1 MVGSICSVLL
11 RSVSTAGSG
20 RSTASRI
27 SQRTRIINVLPGL
40 GRGRRQARIRSIKG
54 AGGGEFQGSKQSRI
68 IHRITVKVNA
78 RKCQTGLNKSE
89 SVAYIV
95 GLMGNTWW

>member
-27 SQRTRIINVLPGL
+27 SQRTRIIHVLPGL
-40 GRGRRQARIRSIKG
+40 GRGRRQARIRSESEQTIKG
-54 AGGGEFQGSKQSRI
+54 AGGGEFQGSRQSRI

-78 RKCQTGLNKSE
+78 RKCQTELNKTSR
-89 SVAYIV
+89 
-95 GLMGNTWW
+95 